1 MRQYLF
7 IKRRI
12 GRIEILLIH
21 LLNSA
26 AKPLAEAYKME

>member
-7 IKRRI
+7 IKCGI
-12 GRIEILLIH
+12 DGIEILLIH